1 MVTPIPR
8 TVYHGIS
15 VSMATMKTARNVRK
29 ILSVYKAGPNAV
41 RLTVADRHPQFQG
54 LLMKLAVSPL
64 AKAGS

>member
-1 MVTPIPR
+1 
-8 TVYHGIS
+8 
-15 VSMATMKTARNVRK
+15 MATMKTARNVRK